1 MTMGI
6 KITDD
11 NMHSKLSGH
20 SAGLWPMPGA
30 GESPTMWR
38 VSWLPERPVGRNEA
52 ISAMVLAETVSATP
66 DLGPGHREWC
76 FIDSWAAELGLS
88 ADEAVTRVRES
99 AQREMGELDHERE
112 TGQGPYPRDHPRQGG
127 PAGYSCR

>member
-11 NMHSKLSGH
+11 SMSSDLSPH
-20 SAGLWPMPGA
+20 SAGLWPMPEA

-52 ISAMVLAETVSATP
+52 TSAIVLAETVAATP
-66 DLGPGHREWC
+66 DLGPDHRMWG

-88 ADEAVTRVRES
+88 AEEAVARVRELP
-99 AQREMGELDHERE
+99 QREMGE
-112 TGQGPYPRDHPRQGG
+112 
-127 PAGYSCR
+127 